1 MPYSP
6 PLLRSVYI
14 LGDGMLFDEIIAHML
29 TSVANLR
36 VIRQVYKGDA
46 LFLTEVS
53 GYCPDVILLT
63 ETDRFS
69 TEQMLNLL
77 SRMPVASDLRI
88 IVMSM
93 KHRNIQILDRP
104 ARGNHARVGGRNILQ
119 NLDNW
124 NEVLDLVTGKQLRNH
139 Q

>member
-1 MPYSP
+1 MPYSS

-14 LGDGMLFDEIIAHML
+14 LGDGMLFEDIIAHML

-36 VIRQVYKGDA
+36 VIQQVYKGEA

-77 SRMPVASDLRI
+77 SRMPLVSDLRI

-93 KHRNIQILDRP
+93 KHGNIQILDRP
-104 ARGNHARVGGRNILQ
+104 VGGNHAWVGDRNILQ
-119 NLDNW
+119 NIDDW
-124 NEVLDLVTGKQLRNH
+124 NEVFDLVTGKQLRNH